1 MSKKIIIIYIVI
13 LLVVS
18 CGAMVFINYSLAN
31 PISSNIANPKNNF
44 EKTKEIINKKADLN
58 FEIAGKIIAVS
69 KKAGDTVNEGEI
81 LAKLDDADAL
91 AQYSQAQANI
101 NIAQSDL
108 LALEK
113 NLKEQE
119 LKIKNFKSNDKK
131 IQKAQVSLVKENI
144 NSQQARILQANDN
157 LTIAKNQLDKYVLR
171 APFGG
176 VVVRQDMAVGEVFN
190 PNNPS
195 IITIEA
201 KQ

>member
-1 MSKKIIIIYIVI
+1 M
-13 LLVVS
+13 LVVS